1 MRTILIALAVVT
13 AVLAAACGG
22 DDTTPATEGKS
33 DVRVTLKEFEIS
45 TDADTITQGAVVFT
59 VDNVGKEAHELKII
73 KTDLKPEALTAKADG
88 SVDEA
93 AFGTDLVG
101 KTDAVPAGQS
111 QSLSTKLKAGNYVL
125 ISNTVRDDGGQT
137 KSDYREGMRT
147 AFTVK

>member
-1 MRTILIALAVVT
+1 
-13 AVLAAACGG
+13 
-22 DDTTPATEGKS
+22 
-33 DVRVTLKEFEIS
+33 
-45 TDADTITQGAVVFT
+45 VVFT